1 MQQAETSCMPTEVH
15 IITTQRGKP
24 YVEQLICDSTDAG
37 WLKKLCDDYRLP
49 MPLCDS
55 SHIHCITDHQGT
67 VLSDIRTRD
76 DNTYAA
82 DYITKTVQELTADD
96 NSSLIV
102 SLSGGRRTMTFYVG
116 YALSLF
122 GRPQDRLTHVLV
134 EDEYFFNTEFF
145 YPTPE
150 PLWVVRDDNTGFDAS
165 KVEVTLADIP
175 FVRLRE
181 GLPSRLLNGQTSFS
195 DTVDAA
201 QAEFAPA
208 KVVFEAQTGDLR
220 CGNKRVEMNTVE
232 LSFYVLMLTRCQRE
246 EGPVR
251 WTDAALDKEFLEI
264 YTQLRVGATGG
275 TERIRK
281 ALINGMT
288 KEYFEQRK
296 SRVNRAL
303 RLALGKR
310 VAQIYCIDSHGKR
323 PNTRFGVSLPASA
336 ILLV

>member
-1 MQQAETSCMPTEVH
+1 
-15 IITTQRGKP
+15 
-24 YVEQLICDSTDAG
+24 
-37 WLKKLCDDYRLP
+37 
-49 MPLCDS
+49 
-55 SHIHCITDHQGT
+55 
-67 VLSDIRTRD
+67 
-76 DNTYAA
+76 
-82 DYITKTVQELTADD
+82 VQELTADD
-96 NSSLIV
+96 NSSLDV

-175 FVRLRE
+175 FVRLRG

-201 QAEFAPA
+201 QAELAPPE
-208 KVVFEAQTGDLR
+208 VMFHAQTRALQ
-220 CGNKRVEMNTVE
+220 CGNKPVVMNTVE
-232 LSFYVLMLTRCQRE
+232 LSFYVLMLRRCQQ
-246 EGPVR
+246 GIAPAR
-251 WTDAALDKEFLEI
+251 WTDDALDKEFLEV
-264 YTQLRVGATGG
+264 YAQLSVQAKGG
-275 TERIRK
+275 IERIKK
-281 ALINGMT
+281 ALVKGMT

-296 SRVNRAL
+296 SRVNSAL
-303 RLALGKR
+303 RQALGKR
-310 VAQIYCIDSHGKR
+310 TAQIYCIDSHGKR

-336 ILLV
+336 ILLG